1 MQRFVAV
8 FVFSLLVFQIKAQVI
23 SIVTARAQAT
33 GTVVTVRGVVTNG
46 SELGK
51 IRYLQDGTAGIAA
64 FPGTGSAANFESSV
78 TKGDLIE
85 VTGTLVSFSNLLEI
99 SPITSYTV
107 ISSNNTQPAPV
118 NVDLDELTDEL
129 EGQLVRITCVNFDTP
144 GSAVTG
150 GGTYVLADGNGNTA
164 QVYFRTGHPMAGT
177 ILPAS
182 SVNIT
187 AILSQYGSNFQLL
200 PRTTADLPEAACFY
214 FTEQPDQSNI
224 ANTSF
229 TLKWKTN
236 KTSTTKVKY
245 GTSPQNLAQTATGTG
260 NVTSHTAN
268 LSGLTAGTV
277 YWAQTLSVSDGDTLK
292 SEIMPYTTKSQ
303 SSGQIQVYF
312 NYPIDNQFVGNKQP
326 SGTSPEACVNGIL
339 DHINNAQQ
347 TVDVAVYNINRPE
360 FVEALVAAHNRG
372 VRVRYVASESTANVA
387 LVPPPPFP
395 VVYGN
400 TNAIMHNKFVVID
413 ADVTNKAWVL
423 SGSMNWTTGNIEND
437 NNNILWIQDQSLARG
452 YEIEF
457 EEMWGSDGVNPIA
470 ANQRFG
476 SSKKNNTPHRY
487 IVGTIPVESWFSP
500 SDNVTDRI
508 VEMINTANSSAEF
521 ALFSFT
527 KNEPGNALIEKFTNE
542 NVAVRGIIDNINDV
556 GSEYWFLKQQG
567 IPVSAHT
574 QSGDLHHKYAVIDA
588 QLASSD
594 PTVLTGS
601 HNWSLTA
608 ETQNDE
614 NTLVIHDVDIAKLY
628 KAEFEQRFEENP
640 VPVQEPAIEGLQI
653 YPNPVSD
660 AFVIRSEEWTA
671 DQDGWI
677 QIWTITGQLVQE
689 QVFVSGQ
696 YIPVSQLPDGTYLV
710 KIKGKNAFTTL
721 SLQKISR

>member
-8 FVFSLLVFQIKAQVI
+8 LVICLLSFQISAQVI
-23 SIVTARAQAT
+23 SIATARTQAT
-33 GTVVTVRGVVTNG
+33 GAIVTVRGVVTNG
-46 SELGK
+46 AELGK

-64 FPGTGSAANFESSV
+64 FPGTGSMANFEANV

-85 VTGTLVSFSNLLEI
+85 VTGPLVSFSNLLEI

-107 ISSNNTQPAPV
+107 ISSNNPQPSPV
-118 NVDLDELTDEL
+118 NLDLDELTEER

-144 GSAVTG
+144 GSAITG
-150 GGTYVLADGNGNTA
+150 GSTYIIADAGGNTA

-177 ILPAS
+177 LLPGS
-182 SVNIT
+182 SINIT

-200 PRTTADLPEAACFY
+200 PRTVADFPEAACFY
-214 FTEQPDQSNI
+214 FIEQPDQSNI
-224 ANTSF
+224 TNTSF

-260 NVTSHTAN
+260 NTTSHTAN
-268 LSGLTAGTV
+268 LNGLNAGTI

-292 SEIMPYTTKSQ
+292 SEILPYATKSQ

-326 SGTSPEACVNGIL
+326 SGTSPEACVNSIL
-339 DHINNAQQ
+339 NRINNAQQ
-347 TVDVAVYNINRPE
+347 TIDVAVYNINRPE

-372 VRVRYVASESTANVA
+372 VRVRYVASESTSNTA
-387 LVPPPPFP
+387 LNPPPPFP
-395 VVYGN
+395 VVFGN
-400 TNAIMHNKFVVID
+400 LNAIMHNKFVVVD
-413 ADVTNKAWVL
+413 ADMTNNAWVL
-423 SGSMNWTTGNIEND
+423 GGSMNWTTGNIEND

-452 YEIEF
+452 YELEF
-457 EEMWGSDGVNPIA
+457 EEMWGSVGATPLA

-476 SSKKNNTPHRY
+476 SSKKNNTPHRF

-500 SDNVTDRI
+500 SDNVTDHI
-508 VEMINTANSSAEF
+508 VETVNTANSSAEF

-527 KNEPGNALIEKFTNE
+527 KNEPGNALIEKFVNE
-542 NVAVRGIIDNINDV
+542 NVSVRGIIDNINDV

-574 QSGDLHHKYAVIDA
+574 QSGDLHHKYIVIDA

-594 PTVLTGS
+594 PIVLTGS

-628 KAEFEQRFEENP
+628 RAEFEQRFEENP
-640 VPVQEPAIEGLQI
+640 VPVQEPVLESLDI

-660 AFVIRSEEWTA
+660 AFVIRNPDWAAEQE
-671 DQDGWI
+671 GWL

-689 QVFVSGQ
+689 QAFVSGQ
-696 YIPVSQLPDGTYLV
+696 YIPVSTLPDGTYLV